1 MVTPFDL
8 EKLRNMVEPAI
19 ALILTVDED
28 GRVLDTQIVDVAEAM
43 MVLRS
48 SPDVQEAESPSE
60 VKEQG
65 QWWSPVE
72 KDRPK

>member
-19 ALILTVDED
+19 ALILTVDEG

-48 SPDVQEAESPSE
+48 NPDVQETESPPE
-60 VKEQG
+60 AKEQG

-72 KDRPK
+72 KGNPE

>member
-19 ALILTVDED
+19 ALILTVDEG

-48 SPDVQEAESPSE
+48 NPDVQETESSPE
-60 VKEQG
+60 AKEQG

-72 KDRPK
+72 KGSPK

>member
-48 SPDVQEAESPSE
+48 SPDVQEAESAPE

-72 KDRPK
+72 KGSPE

>member
-8 EKLRNMVEPAI
+8 ETLRNMVEPAI

-48 SPDVQEAESPSE
+48 SPDFEETEPPPE

-72 KDRPK
+72 KGSPE